1 MWQGEKSCQA
11 GKEQLAKY
19 LKLEGTPVGY
29 YVVFDYRQTPKPQVK
44 TEQVAGMTIRS
55 YVIPVVQEQPSAVTL

>member
-1 MWQGEKSCQA
+1 MRHHQEEEMRWFETRG
-11 GKEQLAKY
+11 
-19 LKLEGTPVGY
+19 PVNPQDN
-29 YVVFDYRQTPKPQVK
+29 YVVPRKPQVK